1 MMNNIEYLESFD
13 KLKTKVLKYVLYKK
27 RTEKEIKQK
36 FSMEDENM
44 LEEVIEYLKEA
55 GYVSD
60 EEYIERSIQEFI
72 NLKNMSIK
80 EVNYKLISKG
90 IDRNALQSYIY
101 NHKDDLEE
109 YELNSAKN
117 IIIKKQNN
125 MEQNEIKE
133 YLRKKGY
140 LEEIINLAF
149 EEII

>member
-1 MMNNIEYLESFD
+1 MMNNIEEIEAFD

-44 LEEVIEYLKEA
+44 LEDVIEYLKAA
-55 GYVSD
+55 GYISD

-72 NLKNMSIK
+72 NLKNLSLK
-80 EVNYKLISKG
+80 EVNYKLMSKG
-90 IDRNALQSYIY
+90 IDRNVLQNYIY
-101 NHKDDLEE
+101 NHKEE
-109 YELNSAKN
+109 LVDYELKSAKN
-117 IIIKKQNN
+117 IIIKKQNS
-125 MEQNEIKE
+125 MEENEIKE

-140 LEEIINLAF
+140 VEEIINLAF